1 MKILSKL
8 LILIS
13 LLAFLTVGLIYAA
26 NSGKLDRQMKHA
38 LQYYL
43 KLNGIDAK
51 LYHFTFKNGLF
62 KSTEAKFAIGS
73 GTVRIYDL
81 QIQTHLFGSWDNPQ
95 LSADIAPS
103 NIVIFDEDNHKFFD
117 ANLKVRASQLL
128 GMRQDYD
135 IQLDD
140 IKLLE
145 FNGVNNK
152 PIKNGSAKFI
162 CKNINGIDQLDYSV
176 ILSEDSFFKVF
187 NITKDTNK
195 LKISAQNIPV
205 LFYKIAD
212 KILPEHGLLSFL
224 NESIKDGYIQ
234 SASVEI
240 DPAHTLKMD
249 GLVKVKDLEY
259 RYDIEKPSLKRMQ
272 VDIELKDANTTFFIK
287 SAYSSE
293 IKLTDGIIK
302 MDWKGLDNTVL
313 MISAKANG
321 PARSLTDFI
330 PESQHKIMDKANINL
345 RKITGNTNV
354 DIQIQV
360 PLKPGSKDIYNISAE
375 IPNASLN
382 IFKNYVKLSKAKMSG
397 VFNGDQ
403 VILSGNGRINGFN
416 SDLNFVYNVDEKD
429 KEFGHKLDIK
439 TRFRAKSTT
448 PDRHQKIAFISLL
461 GGNSIVDISYVNKND
476 KGFIKVDSDISNL
489 DLYFDKLGIRKQKNN
504 KSRIIIN
511 SIFDDPTRGALDF
524 AIIGQKGLNIKGD
537 IKIENN
543 AAKIDVQE
551 IKSLG
556 TDLSA
561 KIKMKNGFID
571 ARLHGKTLDLSEADM
586 LQLLEKERD
595 SGNTKLKMDVKRVR
609 LQDNIWLDDLSLKFE
624 CDKSRCYSGF
634 IDSKIGS
641 RSIEM
646 LLTANGAEEEWLI
659 KCGNAGAFL
668 KGIGA
673 YDDMKSGQMTL
684 NIKTSR
690 KEVRPGEIIPILNGH
705 FTFERFVLHDAPAMS
720 RLVSVVSLP
729 GLVSLISG
737 NKDIVFSGM
746 NGDFSFKN
754 KMLIIDNS
762 AAEGPFFDFTL
773 KGNIDTSARKMNLKG
788 HVNPALY
795 GVSSVIGVIPII
807 GRIFTGNDK
816 HRGLMSATYEIDDS
830 Y

>member
-1 MKILSKL
+1 MKIISKL
-8 LILIS
+8 LILIG
-13 LLAFLTVGLIYAA
+13 LLAALTAGLIYAA

-43 KLNGIDAK
+43 KLNGINAK

-62 KSTEAKFAIGS
+62 KSTEAKFAIGN

-81 QIQTHLFGSWDNPQ
+81 QIQTHLFGPWGNPQ
-95 LSADIAPS
+95 LSAEIAPS

-117 ANLKVRASQLL
+117 ANLTVKAERLL
-128 GMRQDYD
+128 GMGQNYD
-135 IQLDD
+135 IQIDD
-140 IKLLE
+140 IKLLGV
-145 FNGVNNK
+145 NGVNNK
-152 PIKNGSAKFI
+152 PIEKGSARFI
-162 CKNINGIDQLDYSV
+162 KKNIKGIQQIDYSV
-176 ILSEDSFFKVF
+176 MFGDDSFLKVG
-187 NITKDTNK
+187 NIDKESSN
-195 LKISAQNIPV
+195 LKISAQNIPI
-205 LFYKIAD
+205 LFYKIAG

-224 NESIKDGYIQ
+224 NRSIKDGYIQ
-234 SASVEI
+234 TASVEI
-240 DPAHTLKMD
+240 DPEQTLKMS
-249 GLVKVKDLEY
+249 GAVKVSGLEY
-259 RYDIEKPSLKRMQ
+259 SYASDKPSLKRME
-272 VDIELKDANTTFFIK
+272 VDIELKDAKTIFFIK

-293 IKLTDGIIK
+293 IKLTDGIIE
-302 MDWKGLDNTVL
+302 MDWKGLDNTIL
-313 MISAKANG
+313 RISAKGHG
-321 PARSLTDFI
+321 PVRSLTDFI
-330 PESQHKIMDKANINL
+330 QEEQHKIMGQANINL
-345 RKITGNTNV
+345 RKITGNT
-354 DIQIQV
+354 DIDVEVLV
-360 PLKPGSKDIYNISAE
+360 PLKPGTKNIYNISAE

-382 IFKNYVKLSKAKMSG
+382 IFKNYVKLRKAKMSG
-397 VFNGDQ
+397 IFNGDQ
-403 VILSGNGRINGFN
+403 VILIGNGRINGFN
-416 SDLNFVYNVDEKD
+416 SDLKFIYNVDEENT
-429 KEFGHKLDIK
+429 EFGHKLDIK

-448 PDRHQKIAFISLL
+448 ADRHQKIAFISLL

-489 DLYFDKLGIRKQKNN
+489 DLYFDKLGIRKQKNS
-504 KSRIIIN
+504 KSRIVVN
-511 SIFDDPTRGALDF
+511 GVFEDQTKGSLDF
-524 AIIGQKGLNIKGD
+524 AIIGQKGLNVNGNIE
-537 IKIENN
+537 IENN
-543 AAKIDVQE
+543 AAKIDIQK

-561 KIKMKNGFID
+561 KIKIKNGFVD
-571 ARLHGKTLDLSEADM
+571 MKLRGKTLDLSEADM
-586 LQLLEKERD
+586 LQFLEKERD
-595 SGNTKLKMDVKRVR
+595 SGNTKLKMDIKRVR
-609 LQDNIWLDDLSLKFE
+609 LQENIWLDDLSLQFE

-690 KEVRPGEIIPILNGH
+690 KEVRPGQIIPILKGH
-705 FTFERFVLHDAPAMS
+705 FTFQRFVLHDAPAMS
-720 RLVSVVSLP
+720 RLVSVASLP

-754 KMLIIDNS
+754 NILIIDNS

-773 KGNIDTSARKMNLKG
+773 KGKIDTRAKKMNLKG

-795 GVSSVIGVIPII
+795 GVSSIVGAIPII

-816 HRGLMSATYEIDDS
+816 HRGLMSATYKIDDS